1 MMYKYFSIFILSVL
15 VLVGCSDNGSTER
28 TSDYEE
34 TKKMVVDIMKT
45 DEGKK
50 AIEEVLSEDT
60 VKDTIIMNQETVTST
75 IEKNLTS
82 DKALAFWEK
91 AFKDPKFAA
100 SYAKSLEDEHKKV
113 LKALMKDADYRSLLM
128 EVLQDP
134 EMDKE
139 LTKVIKS
146 NDVREEMKK
155 LIIETVDSPLVQKKL
170 QNIILQ
176 AAEKLPAKS
185 SDQKGG
191 ESQTSTGSGGSGG
204 GGSGGQDNGGS
215 GGSS

>member
-1 MMYKYFSIFILSVL
+1 
-15 VLVGCSDNGSTER
+15 
-28 TSDYEE
+28 
-34 TKKMVVDIMKT
+34 
-45 DEGKK
+45 
-50 AIEEVLSEDT
+50 
-60 VKDTIIMNQETVTST
+60 
-75 IEKNLTS
+75 
-82 DKALAFWEK
+82 
-91 AFKDPKFAA
+91 
-100 SYAKSLEDEHKKV
+100 
-113 LKALMKDADYRSLLM
+113 
-128 EVLQDP
+128 
-134 EMDKE
+134 
-139 LTKVIKS
+139 
-146 NDVREEMKK
+146 MKK

>member
-1 MMYKYFSIFILSVL
+1 MIYKYIFIFALSAFFL
-15 VLVGCSDNGSTER
+15 GGCSNNGNTESTN
-28 TSDYEE
+28 DYEE

-50 AIEEVLSEDT
+50 AIEEVLSEET
-60 VKDTIIMNQETVTST
+60 VKSAIIMDQEAVTST

-82 DKALAFWEK
+82 DKALKFWEK

-100 SYAKSLEDEHKKV
+100 SYAKSLEEEHKKI
-113 LKALMKDADYRSLLM
+113 LKALMKDADYRKLLM

-155 LIIETVDSPLVQKKL
+155 LIIETVDSPLVQEKL
-170 QNIILQ
+170 QSIILQ
-176 AAEKLPAKS
+176 AAEKLPAEPS
-185 SDQKGG
+185 NQKGG
-191 ESQTSTGSGGSGG
+191 ESQTSTGSGSSGG
-204 GGSGGQDNGGS
+204 GGQDSGGDE
-215 GGSS
+215 GSS